1 MAMSL
6 VGTRRRRVRHH
17 GLRAGLVA
25 AAVLAGAPLTSA
37 QVADRVEP
45 NRGAALDLAS
55 QDPKVALARM
65 KVADGY
71 EVNLFASEVEFP
83 DLAKPLQ
90 MTFDTRGRLWVLT
103 SPTYP
108 HALPD
113 QKPNDKLIVLEDTN
127 RDGRADRSTVFADQL
142 YIPTGFALGDGG
154 VYIAQQPMLMFL
166 RDTNGDGKADERR
179 ILLHGFGTEDSHHSI
194 HAWQW
199 GPDGALYFQE
209 GTFLHSQVETPF
221 GPRRLAYAGVWRY
234 EPRTEKLDVFVSY
247 PFANPWGHV
256 IDRWG
261 QNFISDASNGYNY
274 WGTAFSGHV
283 DYPRKQRAMQE
294 WTLTRVRPT
303 SGSEFVRSR
312 HFPESAQGNFLYN
325 NVIGFLGIKQYKTV
339 EEGSGFV
346 GIEVEPLLQST
357 DPNFR
362 PVGMQFGPD
371 GALYVIDWFNPLI
384 GHMQYSLRDPRR
396 DQTRGR
402 VWRITAR
409 GRPLSTPPTIEGATI
424 AAQLDLLK
432 AYEDRTRYQVRL
444 ALRERPAAAL
454 FPALDTWIAGLD
466 TADPDYE
473 HQLLEALWVH
483 EHHDRVNVGLLTQLL
498 AAREFRARAAAV
510 RVLQH
515 WFDRVDGG
523 LELLA
528 RAVNDPE
535 PRVRL
540 EAVRALSF
548 VPTAEAA
555 SVALQVL
562 AHPMDYYLHYV
573 LDSTV
578 STLEPAWKPALTTGG
593 TFATDNPAGLA
604 YVLDR
609 LPPADL
615 VRVTRSAPVHR
626 ALLSRQG
633 VPLPARREALDALAA
648 QHGTT
653 TLDEIIAAVDRMDGT
668 PGSAA
673 ASADLMQIL
682 GTLSPTQLA
691 PRRAAVERLARE
703 ARNDSVR
710 EGAFVALMQID
721 GDARAAW
728 QLASA
733 SPRLRIDLLRGATK
747 LGQGPALD
755 SLRGLLIPSLRA
767 AAGGTP
773 VAAGLERTMP
783 AVAPPVTG
791 RYVRL
796 VRPGRAQVLSVTEV
810 EVLSRG
816 ENVARKGTATQS
828 SVVAGGATGGHA
840 FRAIDG
846 GVDMAASAGRD
857 PLTGTHAFTGAEQDP
872 WWEVDLG
879 AELPLDVVRLW
890 PAAQE
895 TRSGLY
901 VAVLDANRTVVF
913 VRDALRIASAP
924 EAVMLGGDMTLAV
937 NAAGMAVLPQ
947 LQGHEADAVAILS
960 AFMRDPAQRQVA
972 MGAIRRLPPSAW
984 PAAEIAPLAAT
995 VLAHVRSIPSAD
1007 RTGPAFLEAVGFG
1020 HELAMQLPGAERQA
1034 FTRALDELVVR
1045 VIRIE
1050 AVTAQMKFDLSRITV
1065 AAGEEVVI
1073 EFVNRD
1079 EMPHNLI
1086 ITKEGALETVA
1097 LAAEAMVSSPDAFGK
1112 SFIPSTPE
1120 VLFAMRLLQPG
1131 ETLQARFTAP
1141 KQPGN
1146 YPFVCTFPGHWRTM
1160 NGVVAVIN
1168 QPAQVSPQ

>member
-1 MAMSL
+1 MPARAQIGR
-6 VGTRRRRVRHH
+6 VG
-17 GLRAGLVA
+17 
-25 AAVLAGAPLTSA
+25 VLTGVVLLATTALGAA

-55 QDPKVALARM
+55 QDPKVALERM

-71 EVNLFASEVEFP
+71 AVNLFASEVEFP

-113 QKPNDKLIVLEDTN
+113 EKPNDKLIVLEDTN
-127 RDGRADRSTVFADQL
+127 GDGRADKSSVFADQL

-154 VYIAQQPMLMFL
+154 VYIAQQPMLMFMK
-166 RDTNGDGKADERR
+166 DTNGDGKADERR

-221 GPRRLAYAGVWRY
+221 GPRRMAYAGVWRY

-256 IDRWG
+256 IDKWG

-283 DYPRKQRAMQE
+283 NYPQKQKPMQE

-303 SGSEFVRSR
+303 SGSEFVKSR
-312 HFPESAQGNFLYN
+312 HFPDAAQGNFLYN

-384 GHMQYSLRDPRR
+384 GHMQYSLRDARR
-396 DQTRGR
+396 DKSRGR
-402 VWRITAR
+402 VWRITAK
-409 GRPLSTPPTIEGATI
+409 GRPLLTPPKIHGATI
-424 AAQLDLLK
+424 AQQLDLLK
-432 AYEDRTRYQVRL
+432 AYEDRTRYQARL
-444 ALRERPAAAL
+444 ALREWPAAQL
-454 FPALDTWIAGLD
+454 FPAVQQWIAGLD
-466 TADPDYE
+466 KADPEYE
-473 HQLLEALWVH
+473 HHLLEALWVH
-483 EHHDRVNVGLLTQLL
+483 EHHDRVNQPLLEQLL
-498 AAREFRARAAAV
+498 GAREFRARAAAV

-515 WFDRVDGG
+515 WYDRVDGG
-523 LELLA
+523 MRLIA

-555 SVALQVL
+555 STALQVL
-562 AHPMDYYLHYV
+562 AKPMDYYLHYV
-573 LDSTV
+573 LDSTMT
-578 STLEPAWKPALTTGG
+578 TLEPVWKPLLTTGG
-593 TFATDNPAGLA
+593 TFATDNPVGLT

-609 LPPADL
+609 LAPADL
-615 VRVTRSAPVHR
+615 ASVARSEPVYR
-626 ALLSRQG
+626 ALLARPG
-633 VPLPARREALDALAA
+633 VASAARREALDALAS
-648 QHGTT
+648 QNGTT
-653 TLDEIIAAVDRMDGT
+653 VLRELIAAVERIDGT
-668 PGSAA
+668 PGTTAVA
-673 ASADLMQIL
+673 ADLMQIMS
-682 GTLSPTQLA
+682 TLPADQIA
-691 PRRAAVERLARE
+691 PDRGAVERLARE
-703 ARNDSVR
+703 GRADGVR
-710 EGAFVALMQID
+710 EGALVALMHA
-721 GDARAAW
+721 DADANRSW
-728 QLASA
+728 QLTAT
-733 SPRLRIDLLRGATK
+733 SPRARIDLLRGATK
-747 LGQGPALD
+747 LPQGPALE
-755 SLRGLLIPSLRA
+755 SLQGLLLPALRA
-767 AAGGTP
+767 ATTSGAP
-773 VAAGLERTMP
+773 NQVAAP
-783 AVAPPVTG
+783 ITG

-810 EVLSRG
+810 EVMSRG

-828 SVVAGGATGGHA
+828 SVVAGGATGGQA
-840 FRAIDG
+840 PRAIDG
-846 GVDMAASAGRD
+846 GVDMAASGND
-857 PLTGTHAFTGAEQDP
+857 PAAGTHAFTSAEQDP

-879 AELPLDVVRLW
+879 SELPLDLIKLW
-890 PAAQE
+890 PAAQD
-895 TRSGLY
+895 TRAGLY
-901 VAVLDANRTVVF
+901 VAILDANRKVVF
-913 VRDALRIASAP
+913 VRDALRLTRAP
-924 EAVMLGGDMTLAV
+924 EQVVLGGDVTSAV

-947 LQGHEADAVAILS
+947 LKGQEAAAVSILS

-972 MGAIRRLPPSAW
+972 MAAIRRLPPTAW
-984 PAAEIAPLAAT
+984 PVDEIAPLAET
-995 VLAHVRSIPSAD
+995 VLAHVRAIAPAE

-1020 HELAMQLPGAERQA
+1020 HELARRLPEAERGRMMQ
-1034 FTRALDELVVR
+1034 ALDELVVR
-1045 VIRIE
+1045 IIRIE
-1050 AVTAQMKFDLSRITV
+1050 AVAAQMKFDLSRITV
-1065 AAGEEVVI
+1065 AAGEEIVI

-1079 EMPHNLI
+1079 EMPHNLLV
-1086 ITKEGALETVA
+1086 TKEGALETVG
-1097 LAAEAMVSSPDAFGK
+1097 LAAEAMVSSPDAFGQ
-1112 SFIPSTPE
+1112 SFIPKTPE

-1141 KQPGN
+1141 KQTGS

-1160 NGVVAVIN
+1160 NGIISVVN
-1168 QPAQVSPQ
+1168 QPAQVSQQ

>member
-1 MAMSL
+1 MS
-6 VGTRRRRVRHH
+6 GRRI
-17 GLRAGLVA
+17 GLVA
-25 AAVLAGAPLTSA
+25 AVLLSGTTLAAA

-55 QDPKVALARM
+55 QDPKVALERI

-113 QKPNDKLIVLEDTN
+113 ERPNDKLIVLEDTN
-127 RDGRADRSTVFADQL
+127 RDGRADKSTVFADKL

-154 VYIAQQPMLMFL
+154 VYIAHQPTLMFM

-209 GTFLHSQVETPF
+209 GTFLHSQVETPY

-256 IDRWG
+256 IDKWG

-283 DYPRKQRAMQE
+283 NYPRKQKPMQE

-303 SGSEFVRSR
+303 SGSEFVKSR

-325 NVIGFLGIKQYKTV
+325 NVIGFLGIKQYRTV

-346 GIEVEPLLQST
+346 GVEVEPLLQST

-384 GHMQYSLRDPRR
+384 GHMQYSLRDVRR
-396 DQTRGR
+396 DKSRGR
-402 VWRITAR
+402 VWRITAK
-409 GRPLSTPPTIEGATI
+409 GRPLLTPPRIEGATI
-424 AAQLDLLK
+424 AQQLDLLK
-432 AYEDRTRYQVRL
+432 AYEDRTRYQARL
-444 ALRERPAAAL
+444 ALRERPAFEL
-454 FPALDTWIAGLD
+454 FPAVDRWIAGLD
-466 TADPDYE
+466 KADPEYE
-473 HQLLEALWVH
+473 HHLLEALWVH
-483 EHHDRVNVGLLTQLL
+483 EHHDRVNAELLKQLL
-498 AAREFRARAAAV
+498 GAREFRARAAAV

-523 LELLA
+523 MGLLA
-528 RAVNDPE
+528 QAVRDPE

-548 VPTAEAA
+548 VPTADAA
-555 SVALQVL
+555 STALQVL
-562 AHPMDYYLHYV
+562 AQPMDYYLHYV
-573 LDSTV
+573 LDSTMT
-578 STLEPAWKPALTTGG
+578 TLEPAWKPVLTTGG
-593 TFATDNPAGLA
+593 RFGGDNAAGLA

-609 LPPADL
+609 LAPADL
-615 VRVTRSAPVHR
+615 VRVQRSTPVHR

-633 VPLPARREALDALAA
+633 VPAAARREALDALAA
-648 QHGTT
+648 ENGTT
-653 TLDEIIAAVDRMDGT
+653 LLQEIIAAVDRMDGT
-668 PGSAA
+668 PGSAS
-673 ASADLMQIL
+673 ASADLMQVL
-682 GTLSPTQLA
+682 ATMSPAQLA
-691 PRRAAVERLARE
+691 PGRASVERLARE

-710 EGAFVALMQID
+710 EGAFLALMQID
-721 GDARAAW
+721 GDATAAW
-728 QLASA
+728 QMASA
-733 SPRLRIDLLRGATK
+733 SPRFRIDLLRGATR
-747 LGQGPALD
+747 LAPGPALD
-755 SLRGLLIPSLRA
+755 SLGTLLLPALRA
-767 AAGGTP
+767 ATVAG
-773 VAAGLERTMP
+773 
-783 AVAPPVTG
+783 APIQVEAPVTG

-796 VRPGRAQVLSVTEV
+796 VRPGRAQTLSVTEV
-810 EVLSRG
+810 EVMSRG
-816 ENVARKGTATQS
+816 DNVARKGTASQS
-828 SVVAGGATGGHA
+828 SVVAGGSTGGHA

-846 GVDMAASAGRD
+846 GVDMAAGVGRD
-857 PLTGTHAFTGAEQDP
+857 PLSGTHAFTSAEQDP

-879 AELPLDVVRLW
+879 SEQPIDLVRLW
-890 PAAQE
+890 PAAADS
-895 TRSGLY
+895 RAGLY
-901 VAVLDANRTVVF
+901 IAVLDASRKVVF
-913 VRDALRIASAP
+913 VRDGLRITRTP
-924 EAVMLGGDMTLAV
+924 EVVALGGDVTTAV

-947 LQGHEADAVAILS
+947 LRGHEPDAVSILS

-972 MGAIRRLPPSAW
+972 MGAIRRLPPTAW
-984 PAAEIAPLAAT
+984 PASEIPTLVDS
-995 VLAHVRSIPSAD
+995 VLTHVRSIPPAD

-1020 HELAMQLPGAERQA
+1020 HELATRLPEGERE
-1034 FTRALDELVVR
+1034 RLMKALDQLVVR
-1045 VIRIE
+1045 IIRIE
-1050 AVTAQMKFDLSRITV
+1050 AVASQMKFDLSRITLS
-1065 AAGEEVVI
+1065 AGEEVVI

-1079 EMPHNLI
+1079 EMPHNFL

-1097 LAAEAMVSSPDAFGK
+1097 LAAEAMVSSPDAFGR
-1112 SFIPSTPE
+1112 SFIPKTPE
-1120 VLFAMRLLQPG
+1120 VLFAIRLLQPG

-1141 KQPGN
+1141 KQTGN

-1160 NGVVAVIN
+1160 NGIVQVVN
-1168 QPAQVSPQ
+1168 QPAQVSQE

>member
-1 MAMSL
+1 MSARIL
-6 VGTRRRRVRHH
+6 
-17 GLRAGLVA
+17 
-25 AAVLAGAPLTSA
+25 AVLMSCVVMTTPLGA
-37 QVADRVEP
+37 QVADRQEP

-55 QDPKVALARM
+55 QDPKVALERM
-65 KVADGY
+65 KIAEGY
-71 EVNLFASEVEFP
+71 AINLFASEVDFP
-83 DLAKPLQ
+83 DLRKPLA

-108 HALPD
+108 HVLPD
-113 QKPNDKLIVLEDTN
+113 EKPNDKLIVLEDTN
-127 RDGRADRSTVFADQL
+127 GDGRADKSTVFADQL

-154 VYIAQQPMLMFL
+154 VYIAQQPNLMFMK
-166 RDTNGDGKADERR
+166 DTNGDGKADERR

-209 GTFLHSQVETPF
+209 GTFLHSQVETPY

-283 DYPRKQRAMQE
+283 DYPNKQKSMQE

-303 SGSEFVRSR
+303 SGSEFVTSR

-346 GIEVEPLLQST
+346 GVEVEPLLQST

-362 PVGMQFGPD
+362 PVGMEFGPD

-384 GHMQYSLRDPRR
+384 GHMQYSIRDARR
-396 DQTRGR
+396 DKSRGR
-402 VWRITAR
+402 VWRITAK
-409 GRPLSTPPTIEGATI
+409 GRPLATPPKIHGATI
-424 AAQLDLLK
+424 AQQLDLLK
-432 AYEDRTRYQVRL
+432 AYEDRTRYRARL
-444 ALRERPAAAL
+444 ALREWPTDQVIAAVEQWVATLDPAHA
-454 FPALDTWIAGLD
+454 
-466 TADPDYE
+466 DYE
-473 HQLLEALWVH
+473 HHLLEALWVH
-483 EHHDRVNVGLLTQLL
+483 EHNDRVNQPLLRQLL
-498 AAREFRARAAAV
+498 AAKEFRARAAAV

-523 LELLA
+523 MALLA
-528 RAVNDPE
+528 TAVNDAE

-555 SVALQVL
+555 NTALQIL
-562 AHPMDYYLHYV
+562 AHPMDYYLSYV
-573 LDSTV
+573 LDSTM
-578 STLEPAWKPALTTGG
+578 STLERVWKPVLTTGG
-593 TFATDNPAGLA
+593 PFATDNAAGLA
-604 YVLDR
+604 FVLDR

-615 VRVTRSAPVHR
+615 IRVKRSTPVYQ
-626 ALLSRQG
+626 ALLSRAG
-633 VPLPARREALDALAA
+633 VTPAARREALDALAA
-648 QHGTT
+648 QNGTT
-653 TLDEIIAAVDRMDGT
+653 LLHEIIAAIDRMDGT
-668 PGSAA
+668 PGSAP
-673 ASADLMQIL
+673 ASADLMQVL
-682 GTLSPTQLA
+682 GTLSPAQLA
-691 PRRAAVERLARE
+691 PERSAVERLARSG
-703 ARNDSVR
+703 RNDSVR
-710 EGAFVALMQID
+710 EGAFLALMQID
-721 GDARAAW
+721 DDAAPAW
-728 QLASA
+728 QLASS

-747 LGQGPALD
+747 LPSGRALD
-755 SLRGLLIPSLRA
+755 SLQTLLLPALRA
-767 AAGGTP
+767 ASVAGAP
-773 VAAGLERTMP
+773 AQVAA
-783 AVAPPVTG
+783 PVTG

-810 EVLSRG
+810 EVMSRG

-828 SVVAGGATGGHA
+828 SIVAGGATGGHA

-846 GVDMAASAGRD
+846 GVDMAASAGKD
-857 PLTGTHAFTGAEQDP
+857 PLTGTHAFTSAEQDP

-879 AELPLDVVRLW
+879 AELPIDLVNLW
-890 PAAQE
+890 PAAQD
-895 TRSGLY
+895 TRAGLY
-901 VAVLDANRTVVF
+901 VAVLDANRQPVF
-913 VRDALRIASAP
+913 VRDALRITRMP
-924 EAVMLGGDMTLAV
+924 EAVVLGGDLTLAV
-937 NAAGMAVLPQ
+937 NGAGMAVLPQ
-947 LQGHEADAVAILS
+947 LKGQEAAAVSILS
-960 AFMRDPAQRQVA
+960 AFMRDAAQRQVA

-984 PAAEIAPLAAT
+984 PASEVAPLAET
-995 VLAHVRSIPSAD
+995 VLTHVRAIPPAD

-1020 HELAMQLPGAERQA
+1020 HELATKLAPAEREA
-1034 FTRALDELVVR
+1034 FTRSLDELVVR
-1045 VIRIE
+1045 IIRIE

-1079 EMPHNLI
+1079 EMPHNLL
-1086 ITKEGALETVA
+1086 ITKEGALETVG
-1097 LAAEAMVSSPDAFGK
+1097 LAAEAMVSSPDAFGQ
-1112 SFIPSTPE
+1112 SFIPKTPE

-1141 KQPGN
+1141 KQPGS

-1160 NGVVAVIN
+1160 NGIVSVVNA
-1168 QPAQVSPQ
+1168 PAPVSQQ